1 MNLAKYCKEKG
12 MNLEEFL
19 KVKEF
24 ISNTATKIARQEKEK
39 NNKLGLFYPVENIIP
54 NSEFKCFII
63 KELKKKYLFDFR
75 ENNSLYR
82 P

>member
-12 MNLEEFL
+12 MSLEEFL
-19 KVKEF
+19 KIKEF
-24 ISNTATKIARQEKEK
+24 INNTALKIARQEKEK
-39 NNKLGLFYPVENIIP
+39 NNKLGLFYPIENIIP